1 MARDE
6 RLRHMQLYPEWSARD
21 NYGVKKKR
29 AIKGKKRDKLTGDF
43 SAGQSMINI
52 V

>member
-29 AIKGKKRDKLTGDF
+29 TIKGKKRDKLTGD
-43 SAGQSMINI
+43 STAGLTEN
-52 V
+52 